1 MSLATLP
8 WRLFRCQMSTTEA
21 ASMIRPSLVGLV
33 FAIAAT
39 VGVTTVGI
47 RSKPAPRAGT
57 EYTWSRVT
65 DTAAFDGAYNFPVFV
80 VRNEMWAFHPRGH
93 WYSRDAKSWRRS
105 DLPLSGLN
113 SGYQKYV
120 AFHDAVYALG
130 SKIGRASCRERVW
143 VEGGVGG
150 LQGRG
155 GE

>member
-1 MSLATLP
+1 
-8 WRLFRCQMSTTEA
+8 
-21 ASMIRPSLVGLV
+21 MIRPSLVGLV

-93 WYSRDAKSWRRS
+93 WYSRDAKTWLRS
-105 DLPLSGLN
+105 ELPLAGLN

-120 AFHDAVYALG
+120 VFHDAVYALG
-130 SKIGRASCRERVW
+130 TMTGNYLDLHLTSRIARTRDFKRWELLAEESN
-143 VEGGVGG
+143 
-150 LQGRG
+150 LPAP
-155 GE
+155 